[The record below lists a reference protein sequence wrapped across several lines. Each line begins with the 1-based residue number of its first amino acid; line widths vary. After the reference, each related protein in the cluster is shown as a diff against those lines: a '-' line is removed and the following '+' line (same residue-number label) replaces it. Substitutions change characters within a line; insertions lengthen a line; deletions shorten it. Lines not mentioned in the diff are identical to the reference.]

1 MADRKAT
8 CPGCGSRTTSVFEAM
23 ADGEPCPYCG
33 AALPQFDPPDEVLV
47 AIEGT
52 GVQQFVAGERLARAS
67 AAFDRDVEYATKSG
81 SHLWIVALAHRL
93 STDQAR
99 LMTEGRSDA
108 VPLDAESL
116 VVSGTGCYICETPLS
131 ARLLNRR
138 CKGEPK

>member
-1 MADRKAT
+1 MADRKAS
-8 CPGCGSRTTSVFEAM
+8 CPGCGSRTTSVFQAM
-23 ADGEPCPYCG
+23 EDGEPCPYCG
-33 AALPQFDPPDEVLV
+33 VALPSPDVEIEVV
-47 AIEGT
+47 GT

-67 AAFDRDVEYATKSG
+67 AAFDREVEYAKKSE

-93 STDQAR
+93 STAQAR
-99 LMTEGRSDA
+99 LMVEGRSED